1 MLDLFKHHCIN
12 LKLKKCQYFSK
23 IVYLGGGDIKLGG
36 NQPAQYRFAYFDI
49 LKCPCTWE
57 YLWMLIGLFGFY
69 IKFIP
74 LYIMDIRSWIDIMAK
89 YPRPGPVAANEERNS
104 MLQLCTSEDKSLL
117 EILKSDILL
126 VIC

>member
-1 MLDLFKHHCIN
+1 
-12 LKLKKCQYFSK
+12 
-23 IVYLGGGDIKLGG
+23 
-36 NQPAQYRFAYFDI
+36 
-49 LKCPCTWE
+49 
-57 YLWMLIGLFGFY
+57 
-69 IKFIP
+69 
-74 LYIMDIRSWIDIMAK
+74 MDIRSWIDIMAK